1 VEVYYIG
8 LLLLIILWMIL
19 GKNRSTRY
27 KNGWWCLSAW
37 FILSIIEGLRSFD
50 IGTDTSMYTYLFSI
64 DGMNS
69 FEPGFQLL
77 GILVHLITDD
87 PTYFLLFIALI
98 TNGLIV
104 YSVYKISSQPF
115 ISIFSYI
122 TLYYYFQ
129 SFNAMRQY
137 IAIGVILVAYSFLR
151 KNKILIYLIA
161 TLIAIFFH
169 NSAIVGLLLLPYHFF
184 KISKKKPASLLKS
197 LIVPF
202 VLGAMVAIF
211 FKIGLNLFIAIFPK
225 YYVYLQMTE
234 FAGIS
239 VVQQIVVNSTIFLA
253 YLLFTDNKE
262 YILPLGTAVALSFM
276 ISSVG
281 LLIRF
286 IWFFDIF
293 SIFAIAEIWNTNL
306 IETRSKIILR
316 ILILTSSL
324 SFMTYY
330 LAMNVMRVA
339 NYSSSILD

>member
-1 VEVYYIG
+1 
-8 LLLLIILWMIL
+8 
-19 GKNRSTRY
+19 
-27 KNGWWCLSAW
+27 
-37 FILSIIEGLRSFD
+37 
-50 IGTDTSMYTYLFSI
+50 MYTYLFST
-64 DGMNS
+64 DEMDS

-77 GILVHLITDD
+77 GTLVHLITDD

-137 IAIGVILVAYSFLR
+137 IAIGIILVAYSFLR
-151 KNKILIYLIA
+151 KNKIVAYLLA

-306 IETRSKIILR
+306 VEIRSKIILR

-339 NYSSSILD
+339 NYSVSILD